1 MFVMSGASSPEIL
14 NVKTSRP
21 IIHFINDFTKQK
33 KPTYIFGI
41 WILHVWI
48 KYKLILHAGNYNFNI
63 LYLSSIP
70 KIGR

>member
-33 KPTYIFGI
+33 TYYV
-41 WILHVWI
+41 HVWI
-48 KYKLILHAGNYNFNI
+48 KYETNAAY
-63 LYLSSIP
+63 
-70 KIGR
+70 R